1 MYETKNQIM
10 CKTSFDVQMMTL
22 ASCQGWIRLRV
33 KVTALYVTKNEVSE
47 YIGKGFM
54 RNYQTLNKKY
64 QGFPGGIPIYTSINT
79 PQIT

>member
-1 MYETKNQIM
+1 MTYKQCSRPLDTEQKSKQDVWNQ
-10 CKTSFDVQMMTL
+10 KSNNVQDKLECTNDDI
-22 ASCQGWIRLRV
+22 ASCQGWNRLRV

-64 QGFPGGIPIYTSINT
+64 
-79 PQIT
+79 